1 MTLKKDPNF
10 EKKLTCFK
18 NDMRIL
24 ANFKQTVEN
33 LKMWSLMDYFCGK
46 YVMFEL
52 KKYKGVVSW
61 NMN

>member
-24 ANFKQTVEN
+24 VNFKQTVEN
-33 LKMWSLMDYFCGK
+33 LKM
-46 YVMFEL
+46 
-52 KKYKGVVSW
+52 
-61 NMN
+61 